1 MPGKGMT
8 PREAASALIAAMPT
22 GVTEAQLEEYGIEA
36 TGACAQVLTRE
47 ILSLNLFWIAAAIE
61 AHIPQNFQPVVSEL
75 VLHAVE
81 SGWGTTY
88 PVGRAAW
95 ATFLAES
102 KERTKRYE
110 RLVKEGMSSLA
121 ISAEV
126 GMWLEEQHIVGED
139 ERRNVLTLLI
149 DSMPIETYGQLLQ
162 NVG

>member
-1 MPGKGMT
+1 MSRKGMT
-8 PREAASALIAAMPT
+8 PNEAASALIAAMPT

-36 TGACAQVLTRE
+36 TGARAQVLTRE

-61 AHIPQNFQPVVSEL
+61 AHIPLNFQPVVSEL

-88 PVGRAAW
+88 PVGSAVW
-95 ATFLAES
+95 TTFLAES

-126 GMWLEEQHIVGED
+126 GMWLEEQHVVGED

-149 DSMPIETYGQLLQ
+149 DSVPIETYGQLLQ
-162 NVG
+162 DGG